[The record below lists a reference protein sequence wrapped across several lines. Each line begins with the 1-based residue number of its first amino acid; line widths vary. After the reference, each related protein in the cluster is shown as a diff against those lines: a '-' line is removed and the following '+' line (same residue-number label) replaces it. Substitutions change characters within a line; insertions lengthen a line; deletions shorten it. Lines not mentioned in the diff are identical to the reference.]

1 MSISHSCTDDLQHI
15 FDLLTRL
22 YAHEDS
28 VIEDIMKCRIN
39 PDFTSDIRNDL
50 EFFIPE
56 ISSFYLRG
64 KYEEQQSLLNL
75 LTSAWGIS
83 FFFSHRL
90 YFFFK
95 SVIST
100 DGSKDVKS
108 ECLAAIQEIQEM
120 CEVQSSSDCLLY
132 LANSKD
138 LIVHIKKLKVDG
150 LYPNLQNE
158 IADEES
164 KAGIFTFHSYI

>member
-1 MSISHSCTDDLQHI
+1 
-15 FDLLTRL
+15 
-22 YAHEDS
+22 
-28 VIEDIMKCRIN
+28 MKWRVN
-39 PDFTSDIRNDL
+39 PDFTNFVRNDL

-75 LTSAWGIS
+75 LTSASGIS

-108 ECLAAIQEIQEM
+108 EWLAAIQEIQEM
-120 CEVQSSSDCLLY
+120 CEVQNSADWMLY

-150 LYPNLQNE
+150 LYPNLQND
-158 IADEES
+158 IPDDES
-164 KAGIFTFHSYI
+164 KSGSLLFSIGKLK